1 MKIIN
6 LKTFFAAIIITSLHS
21 CSSGNNNE
29 ISQEGII
36 KKEFLANV
44 KTVKATLSNQ
54 KQELILSGKVE
65 SDPNRVVSYTPL
77 ISGMIERTYFTFGDH
92 VTKGQTMLH
101 IRSSEL
107 SALQS
112 ELIVAHRNLQSA
124 ESMYEDR
131 LISEMELIE
140 AHSEYERVQANLSL
154 YGDNLG
160 NGIFSIKSPI
170 TGYVVANNASSGST
184 VSEGDEP
191 LFTVADLSSVWIIA
205 NVHAGDLQSV
215 KQGMPVEI
223 TTLAYPNEVFSGK
236 IDALSQVFD
245 PEERVLKARIV
256 MPNAALKF
264 KPEMSVVVKVQAPLN
279 PPSRGDLPDGRNQ
292 AQAKVPLEG
301 DLGGSELGGL
311 VLSIPSDALIF
322 DDDRYFVV
330 VETTPGEFE
339 IKEVI
344 EQGHYQGISYIR
356 SGLSENDNV
365 VIKNQLLIYSELKGK

>member
-101 IRSSEL
+101 IRSAEL

-112 ELIVAHRNLQSA
+112 ELIVARRNLQSA

-131 LISEMELIE
+131 LISEIELIE
-140 AHSEYERVQANLSL
+140 ARSEYERVQADLSL

-223 TTLAYPNEVFSGK
+223 TALAYPNEIFTGK

-256 MPNAALKF
+256 MPNKELKF
-264 KPEMSVVVKVQAPLN
+264 KPEMSVVVKLKNEKNIRSV
-279 PPSRGDLPDGRNQ
+279 
-292 AQAKVPLEG
+292 
-301 DLGGSELGGL
+301 
-311 VLSIPSDALIF
+311 SIPSDALIF
-322 DDDRYFVV
+322 DNNRYFVI
-330 VETTPGEFE
+330 VENSINEYK
-339 IKEVI
+339 IREVTL
-344 EQGHYQGISYIR
+344 QGQHNRTAYIA
-356 SGLSENDNV
+356 SGLSEGESV
-365 VIKNQLLIYSELKGK
+365 VITNQLLIYSGLKEN